1 MFGKL
6 SAYLR
11 DSYAELKKVN
21 WPSKKETVRYT
32 LIVIGISLS
41 VALFLGALDL
51 IFSYLLRI
59 VLA

>member
-6 SAYLR
+6 AAYLR
-11 DSYAELKKVN
+11 DSYSELKKVN

-41 VALFLGALDL
+41 VALFLGTLDL
-51 IFSYLLRI
+51 IFSYLLKV
-59 VLA
+59 VLP

>member
-6 SAYLR
+6 AAYLR